1 MSARTILMM
10 AGGTAGH
17 VMPALAVAA
26 ALRERGWQ
34 VHWMGSPAGMENR
47 LVHPHGY
54 PMHPVDFSGLRGK
67 GLAARLRLPWRL
79 TRALVQALHVVRKVR
94 PDVVLGMGGYI
105 TVPGGLAARLL
116 GFPLL
121 IHEQNGVAGS
131 ANRLLARL
139 GARALESLSGTL
151 PGAVLTGNPV
161 RASIAALPEPDVRLS
176 GRQGPLRVL
185 VVGGSLGAKALN
197 ECVPRALALLPPAT
211 RPQVIHQAGE
221 AHLADLRASYAQAGV
236 QGDLRSFIDDMAGCY
251 AEVDLAICRAG
262 ATTVAELAAAGV
274 PAILV
279 PYPHAID
286 DHQTA
291 NARQLEG
298 AGAAVLIAQAQLEPE
313 RLADLLGGLGRD
325 RLLAMARRAR
335 SLGRPGAAAAVADQ
349 CEEAGT

>member
-26 ALRERGWQ
+26 DLSARGWK

-47 LVHPHGY
+47 LVQPQGY
-54 PMHPVDFSGLRGK
+54 PMHAIDFGGLRGK
-67 GLAARLRLPWRL
+67 GIAARLRLPWRL
-79 TRALVQALHVVRKVR
+79 ARALVQALHVLRKVR

-139 GARALESLSGTL
+139 GARALESLPGTL
-151 PGAVLTGNPV
+151 RGAVLTGNPV
-161 RASIAALPEPDVRLS
+161 RAPIAALPDPESRLA
-176 GRQGPLRVL
+176 GRQGPLQVL
-185 VVGGSLGAKALN
+185 VVGGSLGAQALN
-197 ECVPRALALLPPAT
+197 ECVPRALALLPTET
-211 RPQVIHQAGE
+211 RPRVIHQAGE
-221 AHLADLRASYAQAGV
+221 RHLADLRANYAAAGV
-236 QGDLRSFIDDMAGCY
+236 EGDLRAFIDDMARCY
-251 AEVDLAICRAG
+251 GEADLVICRAG
-262 ATTVAELAAAGV
+262 ATTVAELAAAGL

-291 NARQLEG
+291 NARRLAK
-298 AGAAVLIAQAQLEPE
+298 AGAAELVPQAQFDPP
-313 RLADLLGGLGRD
+313 RLAQLLSGLGRE
-325 RLLAMARRAR
+325 RLLEMARRAR
-335 SLGRPGAAAAVADQ
+335 MLGHPDATRAVADQ
-349 CEEAGT
+349 CVEAGQ